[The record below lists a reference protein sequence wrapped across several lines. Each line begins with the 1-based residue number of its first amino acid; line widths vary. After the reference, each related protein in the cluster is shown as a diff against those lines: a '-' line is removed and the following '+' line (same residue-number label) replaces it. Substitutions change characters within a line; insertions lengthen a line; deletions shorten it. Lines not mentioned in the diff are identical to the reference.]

1 MKRFGRNQKRKLKEE
16 ILNLKKKS
24 ISLEKEISWEKSKNN
39 DYKYLL
45 SLIEETFNQ
54 YFPLTE
60 TKCISAAYTPISM
73 VRQEMSS
80 SGYNFLSEKECIY
93 NMTNRVLSLDTIK
106 YRAEIDKLKDMYYL
120 IVNTPEGGSVGWT
133 QSFSELP
140 EEAIEYLLK
149 RDLLPM
155 LVKEIKKREY

>member
-16 ILNLKKKS
+16 VLNLKKKS
-24 ISLEKEISWEKSKNN
+24 ISLEKEISLEKSKN
-39 DYKYLL
+39 DDFKYLL

-60 TKCISAAYTPISM
+60 TKYISAAHTPISM

-80 SGYNFLSEKECIY
+80 SGYDFLSEKEHIY
-93 NMTNRVLSLDTIK
+93 DMTTKVLSLDTVK
-106 YRAEIDKLKDMYYL
+106 YKVNVDKLRNMFYL
-120 IVNTPEGGSVGWT
+120 IVDTPEGSSVGWSQNFNT
-133 QSFSELP
+133 LP

-155 LVKEIKKREY
+155 LVKEIKKRGY

>member
-16 ILNLKKKS
+16 VLNLKKKS
-24 ISLEKEISWEKSKNN
+24 ISLEKEISWEKSKN
-39 DYKYLL
+39 DDFKYLL

-60 TKCISAAYTPISM
+60 TKYISAAHTPISLP
-73 VRQEMSS
+73 RLEMSS
-80 SGYNFLSEKECIY
+80 SGYDFLSEKERIY
-93 NMTNRVLSLDTIK
+93 NMTNRVLSIDTVK
-106 YRAEIDKLKDMYYL
+106 YQVNVDKLRDMFYL
-120 IVNTPEGGSVGWT
+120 IVDTPEGGSVGWSQNFNT
-133 QSFSELP
+133 LP

-155 LVKEIKKREY
+155 LVKEIKKRGY